1 MANIA
6 ARLDSTG
13 KLYTNSNG
21 NVGFNEISQSNISI
35 TLNGVFAYTL
45 DEYTGTEN
53 GKAMQD
59 RPHQCRMSQKTFWNC
74 LGGPASNN
82 LQMF

>member
-53 GKAMQD
+53 GKAMQQLNTGVLKISGVFD
-59 RPHQCRMSQKTFWNC
+59 EVSGIT
-74 LGGPASNN
+74 
-82 LQMF
+82 

>member
-35 TLNGVFAYTL
+35 TPNGVFAYTL

-53 GKAMQD
+53 GKAMQQLNTGVLKISGVFD
-59 RPHQCRMSQKTFWNC
+59 EVSGIT
-74 LGGPASNN
+74 
-82 LQMF
+82 